1 MTPFPDALS
10 LHPDWDT
17 PKDGDFARYVE
28 RLSAPRAAAVPDEPG
43 RVPHAGEVLKTR
55 RPRTVAGADP
65 APANAV
71 PATQPALAPVLRL
84 LLPGLILLI
93 VLAQVFSLLQ
103 GGAGLML
110 LVLLA
115 VGGWAL
121 SRWWRALAKGAQ
133 GSNAGRAALASLQ
146 RELQALAQNK
156 GQARTRK

>member
-1 MTPFPDALS
+1 M
-10 LHPDWDT
+10 
-17 PKDGDFARYVE
+17 
-28 RLSAPRAAAVPDEPG
+28 
-43 RVPHAGEVLKTR
+43 
-55 RPRTVAGADP
+55 
-65 APANAV
+65 
-71 PATQPALAPVLRL
+71 LRL